1 MCGLE
6 HLDFSLGVT
15 PQGLG
20 KGPRGED
27 SLRISHVW
35 FRGEE
40 QTSILCVCT
49 CDGEAGVVEIKS

>member
-1 MCGLE
+1 MRGLE

-15 PQGLG
+15 PHGLG
-20 KGPRGED
+20 KGPGGED

-35 FRGEE
+35 FRGGE
-40 QTSILCVCT
+40 QISILCVCM